1 MKPMPKPSFRILLKD
16 FVHPDPSAMRL
27 SVDAGPYHLSL
38 TLILTAER
46 KIVGFESY
54 NLPQTGREEEAL
66 AVLSESPLAEM
77 NYGSVSITF
86 NTEEFVLI
94 PDRFYHPDIVEDSL
108 ALVHGDLPTNVSAT
122 EHLQEMGMHNLYRV
136 PMWLHQC
143 LTQRF
148 HQAGKH
154 HGVGLMLSS
163 ILKRNEDWSSTCIHL
178 WFYTGHVLSAIYKDG
193 KLLISNWFPYEI
205 PEDLSY
211 TLLNAVEQYGL
222 DPGDV
227 PVMVSGFIDRD
238 SIIFEE
244 LMKYFLVVETDNG
257 GGTFI
262 ADDIF
267 SGYPDHYFTPAFSI
281 AVCGS

>member
-1 MKPMPKPSFRILLKD
+1 
-16 FVHPDPSAMRL
+16 MRL

-38 TLILTAER
+38 TLILTEER

-54 NLPQTGREEEAL
+54 NLPSTGREEEAL
-66 AVLSESPLAEM
+66 AILSESPLAEM

-86 NTEEFVLI
+86 NTEEFVLM
-94 PDRFYHPDIVEDSL
+94 PDRLHHDDIVDLSL
-108 ALVHGDLPTNVSAT
+108 SLVHGDLPTNISAV
-122 EHLQEMGMHNLYRV
+122 EPIPSMGIHNLFRV
-136 PMWLHQC
+136 PVWLYQS

-148 HQAGKH
+148 HQATRH
-154 HGVGLMLSS
+154 HGISLMLSS
-163 ILKRNEDWSSTCIHL
+163 IMNRREDWSPTCIHL

-193 KLLISNWFPYEI
+193 KLLITNWFPYEI

-211 TLLNAVEQYGL
+211 TLLNTAEQYEL
-222 DPGDV
+222 NPEDV

>member
-1 MKPMPKPSFRILLKD
+1 MPKPSFRILLKD

-38 TLILTAER
+38 TLILTAEK

-54 NLPQTGREEEAL
+54 NLPLSGREEEAL
-66 AVLSESPLAEM
+66 AILSESPLAEM

-86 NTEEFVLI
+86 NTDEYVLM
-94 PDRFYHPDIVEDSL
+94 PDRFHHPDIAEECLS
-108 ALVHGDLPTNVSAT
+108 LVHGDLPTNVSSA
-122 EHLQEMGMHNLYRV
+122 EEIDALGIHNLYRT
-136 PMWLHQC
+136 PNWLHQS

-148 HQAGKH
+148 HQAARH
-154 HGVGLMLSS
+154 HGMSLMLSS
-163 ILKRNEDWSSTCIHL
+163 IHQRSEEWSPTCIHL
-178 WFYTGHVLSAIYKDG
+178 WFYTGHVLSAVYKDG

-211 TLLNAVEQYGL
+211 TLLNTAEQYNL
-222 DPGDV
+222 NPEDV

-281 AVCGS
+281 AVCAS

>member
-1 MKPMPKPSFRILLKD
+1 MPKPSFRILLKD

-27 SVDAGPYHLSL
+27 SVDAGLYHLSL
-38 TLILTAER
+38 TLLLTAEK

-54 NLPQTGREEEAL
+54 NLPLIGREEEAL
-66 AVLSESPLAEM
+66 AILSESPLAEM
-77 NYGSVSITF
+77 SYGSVSITF
-86 NTEEFVLI
+86 NTDEYVLM
-94 PDRFYHPDIVEDSL
+94 PERLHHPDSAEVCLS
-108 ALVHGDLPTNVSAT
+108 LVHGDLPTNVSST
-122 EHLQEMGMHNLYRV
+122 EHLPELGMYNLYRTPV
-136 PMWLHQC
+136 WLHHS

-148 HQAGKH
+148 HQAISH
-154 HGVGLMLSS
+154 HSVSLMMTS
-163 ILKRNEDWSSTCIHL
+163 IRARSEEWSATCIHL
-178 WFYTGHVLSAIYKDG
+178 WFYTSHVLSAVYKDG
-193 KLLISNWFPYEI
+193 KLLISNCFPYEI

-211 TLLNAVEQYGL
+211 TLLNTAEQFDL
-222 DPGDV
+222 NPEDI

-267 SGYPDHYFTPAFSI
+267 SVYPDHYFTPAFSI
-281 AVCGS
+281 AVCAS

>member
-1 MKPMPKPSFRILLKD
+1 MPKPSFRILLKD

-46 KIVGFESY
+46 KVVGFESY
-54 NLPQTGREEEAL
+54 NLPQSGQEEEAL
-66 AVLSESPLAEM
+66 AILSESPLAEM

-86 NTEEFVLI
+86 NTEEFVLM
-94 PDRFYHPDIVEDSL
+94 PDRFHHADITDDCLS
-108 ALVHGDLPTNVSAT
+108 LVHGDLPTNVSAT
-122 EHLQEMGMHNLYRV
+122 EQLQDLGIHNLYRI
-136 PMWLHQC
+136 PIWLFQSI
-143 LTQRF
+143 TQRF
-148 HQAGKH
+148 HLANRH
-154 HGVGLMLSS
+154 HGVSLMLTT
-163 ILKRNEDWSSTCIHL
+163 IRNRSEEWSPTCIHL
-178 WFYTGHVLSAIYKDG
+178 WFYTGHVLSAVYQDG
-193 KLLISNWFPYEI
+193 RLLISNWFPYEI

-211 TLLNAVEQYGL
+211 TLLNMAEQFGL
-222 DPGDV
+222 NPEDV

>member
-1 MKPMPKPSFRILLKD
+1 MPKPSFRILLKD
-16 FVHPDPSAMRL
+16 FVHPDPATMRL
-27 SVDAGPYHLSL
+27 SVDAGPYHISL
-38 TLILTAER
+38 TLILIAER

-54 NLPQTGREEEAL
+54 NLPLIGKEEEAL
-66 AVLSESPLAEM
+66 AILSESPLAEM
-77 NYGSVSITF
+77 NYGSVSLTF
-86 NTEEFVLI
+86 NTEEFVLM
-94 PDRFYHPDIVEDSL
+94 PDRFYHPGISEDSL
-108 ALVHGDLPTNVSAT
+108 SLVHGDLPSNVSDV
-122 EHLQEMGMHNLYRV
+122 EHVREMGIHNLYRT
-136 PMWLHQC
+136 PIWLHQC
-143 LTQRF
+143 MTQRF
-148 HQAGKH
+148 HQAGRH
-154 HGVGLMLSS
+154 HGISLMMSS
-163 ILKRNEDWSSTCIHL
+163 IFNRSEDWSSTCIHL

-193 KLLISNWFPYEI
+193 KLLIANWFPYEI

-222 DPGDV
+222 NPEDV